1 MKLQNMQIRLDHVT
15 LLDRDTQ
22 EVIIKDVDFD
32 FPVEKNILVRAEQ
45 HQHTNQFL
53 KFIAILCDPDQGS
66 LLFDQSNI
74 TQSAYDD
81 LTQLRLKLGYA
92 FDYGGLLSNR
102 TLFDNLLFPLEYHQL
117 FDPIRRVEKVK
128 KLFQRFSIDDLATK
142 KPLEVTGKVRKLL
155 CVLRALI
162 YEPQIIILDDP
173 TLGLSPEMK
182 EDLVLYIKELMD
194 EKIIKQMIFFSQDHF
209 WLQQF
214 QYDELIIDEHGVYYQ
229 DLHQEKRSA

>member
-1 MKLQNMQIRLDHVT
+1 MKLQNLQIRLDKVT

-22 EVIIKDVDFD
+22 EVIIKDVDFE
-32 FPVEKNILVRAEQ
+32 FPIDKHVLVRSEQ

-53 KFIAILCDPDQGS
+53 KFIAILCDPDHGS

-74 TQSAYDD
+74 TESAYDD
-81 LTQLRLKLGYA
+81 LTPLRLKLGYA

-102 TLFDNLLFPLEYHQL
+102 NLFDNLMFPLEYHQIFTAEERKAKVSAL
-117 FDPIRRVEKVK
+117 FK
-128 KLFQRFSIDDLATK
+128 RFSIEEFEGK
-142 KPLEVTGKVRKLL
+142 KPLEVTGKIRKLL

-162 YEPQIIILDDP
+162 YEPQVIILDDP

-182 EDLVLYIKELMD
+182 EDLVVYIKELMD
-194 EKIIKQMIFFSQDHF
+194 QKVIKQMIFFSQDHF

-214 QYDELIIDEHGVYYQ
+214 QYDELILDEHGVYYQ
-229 DLHQEKRSA
+229 DLNTEKRSA